1 MGINESKLLA
11 THVLKACN
19 KAQKEGKIDLDPSF
33 LWASKDIENI
43 ARSVVGR
50 IPARISRR
58 QNKVDRAA
66 QIYSPIRLPQELQ
79 PLLEQWK
86 TLPQEFRLRLPESR
100 DDRQA
105 LPVTSPDEFVAKSFL
120 FLCGIERAVI
130 IEKIRCRLCYVAF
143 YLMKDQL
150 QRDGFRQDA
159 IVCLSGMIKRTDMVS
174 AEEHEIQG
182 KLRTWVDKG
191 ERLWL
196 LSMDLEGPGVL
207 FLLPEDIGENI
218 WLQELPKGKGP
229 RRSNMLMSLKRRGIT
244 QEASRIDAHHTAH
257 QILSLFL
264 FAVGLVS
271 HRLEQYLRIAHET
284 SVQEAQNPGI
294 SQQSPTPP
302 NPTCQPSDSMP
313 FNFAEFNQSS
323 AGDNIEAQAASLNRT
338 DAGGEI
344 STNANNGISHNT
356 QNPFNMM
363 TSACRMNDYS
373 NPYDM
378 MESTSM
384 FSNPDV
390 YMSSTALLS
399 AIFGPNPYGTM
410 TSTSKLGTAQISDPE
425 RSTIH

>member
-1 MGINESKLLA
+1 
-11 THVLKACN
+11 
-19 KAQKEGKIDLDPSF
+19 
-33 LWASKDIENI
+33 
-43 ARSVVGR
+43 
-50 IPARISRR
+50 
-58 QNKVDRAA
+58 
-66 QIYSPIRLPQELQ
+66 
-79 PLLEQWK
+79 
-86 TLPQEFRLRLPESR
+86 
-100 DDRQA
+100 
-105 LPVTSPDEFVAKSFL
+105 
-120 FLCGIERAVI
+120 
-130 IEKIRCRLCYVAF
+130 
-143 YLMKDQL
+143 
-150 QRDGFRQDA
+150 
-159 IVCLSGMIKRTDMVS
+159 
-174 AEEHEIQG
+174 
-182 KLRTWVDKG
+182 
-191 ERLWL
+191 
-196 LSMDLEGPGVL
+196 
-207 FLLPEDIGENI
+207 
-218 WLQELPKGKGP
+218 
-229 RRSNMLMSLKRRGIT
+229 MLMSLKRRGIT

-271 HRLEQYLRIAHET
+271 HRLEQYLPPLGNCYESPHAGIAHET

-313 FNFAEFNQSS
+313 LNFTEFNQSS
-323 AGDNIEAQAASLNRT
+323 SGDNIEAQAASLNRT

-356 QNPFNMM
+356 QNPFDMM

>member
-43 ARSVVGR
+43 ARSVVRR

-66 QIYSPIRLPQELQ
+66 QINSPIRLPQELQ

-105 LPVTSPDEFVAKSFL
+105 LPVTSPDEFVARSFL

-150 QRDGFRQDA
+150 QGDGFRQDA

-174 AEEHEIQG
+174 AGEHEIQG

-207 FLLPEDIGENI
+207 FLLPEDVGEN
-218 WLQELPKGKGP
+218 
-229 RRSNMLMSLKRRGIT
+229 M
-244 QEASRIDAHHTAH
+244 
-257 QILSLFL
+257 
-264 FAVGLVS
+264 
-271 HRLEQYLRIAHET
+271 
-284 SVQEAQNPGI
+284 
-294 SQQSPTPP
+294 
-302 NPTCQPSDSMP
+302 
-313 FNFAEFNQSS
+313 
-323 AGDNIEAQAASLNRT
+323 
-338 DAGGEI
+338 
-344 STNANNGISHNT
+344 
-356 QNPFNMM
+356 
-363 TSACRMNDYS
+363 
-373 NPYDM
+373 
-378 MESTSM
+378 
-384 FSNPDV
+384 
-390 YMSSTALLS
+390 
-399 AIFGPNPYGTM
+399 
-410 TSTSKLGTAQISDPE
+410 
-425 RSTIH
+425 